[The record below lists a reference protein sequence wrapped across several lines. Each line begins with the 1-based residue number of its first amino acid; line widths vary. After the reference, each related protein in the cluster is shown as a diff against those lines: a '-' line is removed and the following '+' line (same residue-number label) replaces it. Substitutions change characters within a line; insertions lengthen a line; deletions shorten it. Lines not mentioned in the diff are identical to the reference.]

1 MKLLKLY
8 TIVLIIATVVT
19 IGIFFILS
27 QNKNNVLISSIFE
40 LIVETELDT
49 DANSKAQEP
58 SFILAETVK
67 AIYVTSWS
75 ASKKDY
81 IDYIINLTKNT
92 EINGVVIDIKDWSG
106 YVAYNTAVPE
116 VEKYNAESIR
126 IKDISSLIQKLHD
139 EGIYL
144 IARITVF
151 QDPVLAKA
159 RPELAVY
166 SKSATS
172 SLWFDDVGLA
182 WIDPAAKESWDYNVA
197 IAKEAL
203 KLGFDEI
210 NFDYVRFPSDGDL
223 NDMGFPLWDRS
234 IPKHLVLK
242 EFFKYLRQEI
252 PDDKLSIDLF
262 GLSAVSFNDFG
273 VGQIIEDAFEYFD
286 YVCPMVY
293 PSHYAEGFLGYQ
305 NPAEYPYEVVKY
317 SIENALKRL
326 LASNQLLERSV
337 QLRPWLQDFNL
348 GVIYDAGMVRSEIEA
363 VYDATKDNFSGFM
376 LWNSSNLYTEESLQ
390 LK

>member
-27 QNKNNVLISSIFE
+27 QNKDNVLISSIFE
-40 LIVETELDT
+40 PVVETELDT

-326 LASNQLLERSV
+326 LASNQLLERSD